1 MYKYA
6 TFPSFFRP
14 LFVSILRNLL
24 VWFHIITIICV
35 LYLFIDQIHEFGSK
49 WNYHQL
55 PPGDTPGQAP
65 PADYQLDPDTRT
77 IFERLFGRKFPGFSG
92 RDC

>member
-1 MYKYA
+1 M
-6 TFPSFFRP
+6 
-14 LFVSILRNLL
+14 
-24 VWFHIITIICV
+24 WFHIITIICV